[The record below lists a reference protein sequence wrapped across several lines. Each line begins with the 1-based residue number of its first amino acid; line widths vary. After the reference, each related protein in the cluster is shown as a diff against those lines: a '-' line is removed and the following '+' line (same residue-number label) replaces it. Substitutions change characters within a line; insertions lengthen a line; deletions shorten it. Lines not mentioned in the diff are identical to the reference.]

1 MKNIIVQTTFY
12 GLDNAINVS
21 LDESNAMLWYNF
33 DTQNT
38 NILFEKIDEDE
49 LLRILDEISDTNKY
63 ESLFNIVTDEQKNF

>member
-33 DTQNT
+33 DTQDT
-38 NILFEKIDEDE
+38 NILFEK
-49 LLRILDEISDTNKY
+49 
-63 ESLFNIVTDEQKNF
+63 